1 MIEYIKGDLR
11 DTDCLLIAH
20 GVNCQN
26 VMGSGV
32 AKALFDK
39 WPKVKYAYHD
49 YFEEFNCGEDGE
61 KFLGDIDTIQIHRG
75 GPVIVNCFTQQHF
88 GNDGKR
94 YLSYDALYKCMENL
108 KDACEY
114 YQVNEVAMPKI
125 GCGLA
130 GGNWEIVKEII
141 LTIFPIDF
149 KVKVYSL

>member
-1 MIEYIKGDLR
+1 MR
-11 DTDCLLIAH
+11 
-20 GVNCQN
+20 
-26 VMGSGV
+26 
-32 AKALFDK
+32 
-39 WPKVKYAYHD
+39 
-49 YFEEFNCGEDGE
+49 
-61 KFLGDIDTIQIHRG
+61 
-75 GPVIVNCFTQQHF
+75 
-88 GNDGKR
+88 NDGKR